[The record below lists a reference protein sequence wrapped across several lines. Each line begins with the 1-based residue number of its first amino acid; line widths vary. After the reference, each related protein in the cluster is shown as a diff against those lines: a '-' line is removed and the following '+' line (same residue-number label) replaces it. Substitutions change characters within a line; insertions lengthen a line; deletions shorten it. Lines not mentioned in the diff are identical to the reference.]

1 MAPAS
6 HQPQDASDRLVSSV
20 FAADSLLLEGLTES
34 QTQPD
39 PSEAVGPG
47 WSIRKTLSWR
57 GQLSC
62 LLLTV

>member
-1 MAPAS
+1 MVQES
-6 HQPQDASDRLVSSV
+6 HQLQVASNRPVSSAIAV
-20 FAADSLLLEGLTES
+20 DTLLPEELTES